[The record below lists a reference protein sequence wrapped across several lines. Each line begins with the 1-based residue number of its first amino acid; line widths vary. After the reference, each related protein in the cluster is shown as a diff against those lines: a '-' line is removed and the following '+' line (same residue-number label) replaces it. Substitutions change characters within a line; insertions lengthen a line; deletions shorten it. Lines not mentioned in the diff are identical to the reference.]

1 MSSHLHRR
9 LKEKGL
15 EKEIVKNKN
24 NNLSVAAIQD
34 DDEEEDV
41 LYRHY
46 NAIYGEKPEFDAM
59 LSATESTFR

>member
-1 MSSHLHRR
+1 M
-9 LKEKGL
+9 

-46 NAIYGEKPEFDAM
+46 NAIYGEKPELDAM